1 MRNLFSRVSYD
12 ISTNYKENLFLTSE
26 IDSVLNKSIKKVYYV
41 FLWFSI
47 MFFPNHNVTFYFRF
61 LTITLLIFISPA

>member
-26 IDSVLNKSIKKVYYV
+26 IDSVLTK
-41 FLWFSI
+41 
-47 MFFPNHNVTFYFRF
+47 
-61 LTITLLIFISPA
+61 A